1 MRLASLST
9 FVHCKVTH
17 SSAGNTHYLCMCNNI
32 AQVQS
37 ANSLFKFEIRW
48 HTSSAAMIYC
58 IAFINDVRYY
68 HGNST
73 PYVAV
78 CQTAR
83 VAQLTQPCQYRQHSL
98 HMLSRVNNLISAR
111 GFQNIKKF
119 LTWQFNNLRT
129 VMAKAQDLKQQNFFQ
144 KLPSNSEPDTN
155 KKSPGCLR
163 NQYEMKQHSNL

>member
-98 HMLSRVNNLISAR
+98 HMVYDCHTHTHTYTYTHA
-111 GFQNIKKF
+111 
-119 LTWQFNNLRT
+119 THT
-129 VMAKAQDLKQQNFFQ
+129 HT
-144 KLPSNSEPDTN
+144 PHTHTP
-155 KKSPGCLR
+155 SPGTTQAPLR
-163 NQYEMKQHSNL
+163 YYRAPQ